1 VVTVIILLFGF
12 GKLYMTL
19 HMGINDPTDEYAGIN
34 SDLIKMVF

>member
-1 VVTVIILLFGF
+1 MVTVIILLFGF